1 MSHVKYEFTKLVE
14 INAEL
19 YQAGTQK
26 SDGICGNFKDYFV
39 SKRGVPH
46 ESIPE
51 HMRYLQWR
59 CLTMGEDGVLAFGN
73 VVKRCYVMNLLR

>member
-1 MSHVKYEFTKLVE
+1 ME

-19 YQAGTQK
+19 YQAGTLK
-26 SDGICGNFKDYFV
+26 IDGIWGNFKDYFV

-59 CLTMGEDGVLAFGN
+59 YLTKGEDAVLAFGN
-73 VVKRCYVMNLLR
+73 VVKRCDEMNLLS